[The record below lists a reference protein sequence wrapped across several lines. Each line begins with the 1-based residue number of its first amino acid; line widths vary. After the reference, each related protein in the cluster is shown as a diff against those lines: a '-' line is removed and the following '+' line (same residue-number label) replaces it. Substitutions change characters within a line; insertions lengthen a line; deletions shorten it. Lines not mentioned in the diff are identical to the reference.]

1 MLPIGLRCDG
11 WRRPGELEP
20 SSGRIAVLAMTFNL
34 SFIFRTALLVAHY
47 YILPAAVAATTFL
60 TNSSL

>member
-1 MLPIGLRCDG
+1 MLPMGTRRDG

-20 SSGRIAVLAMTFNL
+20 SSGRIAVLAMTFNFL
-34 SFIFRTALLVAHY
+34 FIFRTSLLVAR

-60 TNSSL
+60 TDSSP